1 MEAARE
7 LGGACTEPPS
17 PRKRGEKGENSA
29 ATVGSPAMAGSILG
43 AAVKRVEDP
52 RFITGRGTY
61 LANKTID
68 GALWMAVVRSPV
80 AHGRI
85 TDIDVSGATGA
96 PGVVGVYTA
105 ADLDLPPLAPGAPGA
120 DPATARPILAVDV
133 VRFVGEPVAVV
144 VAEDPVA
151 AVDAAGEV
159 WVDIDPLPAV
169 ATVDAA
175 LADGA
180 PLLFPELGTNV
191 VLTGGHTADHD
202 VLADADV
209 VVRGVFENQRLAP
222 VPMEPNSAAAIPD
235 GDRLEVWVG
244 SQNVFIHQVV
254 MANVL
259 GIERNRLHVIVPD
272 MGGGF
277 GAKVQPYPEQIL
289 TAALALKLGR
299 PVRWQETRTE
309 NLLAM
314 THGRDQRQEVELGA
328 RRDGTVV
335 GLRARL
341 TQNAGAYTHF
351 GAFLAFFTDLMA
363 AGPYMIPEVDVSWR
377 SVVTNTTPVHAYRG
391 AGRPE
396 ATAMLERAMDLLA
409 SELGVDP
416 AEVRRRNFIPPDRF
430 PYTTPTGARYDT
442 GDYAAA
448 LDRALEV
455 AGYAELRAEQA
466 RRRERGDRIQLG
478 IGLSSYVEITA
489 PAERNEW
496 SSAEVHDDG
505 SVTVTVGTSSHG
517 QGHETA
523 FAQIV
528 SELLNV
534 PMERI
539 TVVQGDSDLVA
550 RGGGTMGSRSLQ
562 LGGVAVLEASEEV
575 LEKARRIVAHALEAA
590 VDDVVLF
597 DDGRLG
603 IAGVPDTALTWGE
616 VAALAADADNLPE
629 GVEPGL
635 SAATTIEQQEATFP
649 FGTHV
654 SVAEVD
660 TVTGDVRLVRHC
672 SVDDCGT
679 ILNRVLVDGQIHGGV
694 AQGVGQALF
703 EAVRYDDDAN
713 PLSGNLTTYLVP
725 TASTMP
731 PLTVDHTVTPSEENP
746 LGVKGVGEAGTIGA
760 TPAVQNAVIDAVA
773 HLGVRHLDMP
783 VTPARVWEALQR
795 R

>member
-1 MEAARE
+1 
-7 LGGACTEPPS
+7 
-17 PRKRGEKGENSA
+17 
-29 ATVGSPAMAGSILG
+29 MAGSILG

-61 LANKTID
+61 LPNRTFD

-85 TDIDVSGATGA
+85 VDIDTEAAGSM
-96 PGVVGVYTA
+96 PGVVGVFTA
-105 ADLDLPPLAPGAPGA
+105 SDLDLPPLAPGAPGA
-120 DPATARPILAVDV
+120 DPVTARPILASDV

-144 VAEDPVA
+144 VAESPVVA
-151 AVDAAGEV
+151 ADAAGEV
-159 WVDIDPLPAV
+159 WVDVDPLPAV
-169 ATVDAA
+169 PTVEAA

-191 VLTGGHTADHD
+191 VLTGGRGSDHD

-209 VVRGVFENQRLAP
+209 VVRGEFVNQRVAP
-222 VPMEPNSAAAIPD
+222 VPMEPNSAAAVPV

-254 MANVL
+254 LSKTL
-259 GIERNRLHVIVPD
+259 GLDRDRLRVVVPD

-289 TAALALKLGR
+289 TAALALRLGR

-309 NLLAM
+309 NLVGM
-314 THGRDQRQEVELGA
+314 THGRDQLQVVELGA

-335 GLRARL
+335 GIRARL
-341 TQNAGAYTHF
+341 TQNSGAYTHF
-351 GAFLAFFTDLMA
+351 GAFLAFFTELMA
-363 AGPYMIPEVDVSWR
+363 SGPYLIEGIDVTWR
-377 SVVTNTTPVHAYRG
+377 AVVTNTTPIHAYRG

-409 SELGVDP
+409 AELDLDP

-448 LDRALEV
+448 LDRVLAL
-455 AGYAELRAEQA
+455 AGYEELRAEQA
-466 RRRERGDRIQLG
+466 RRRERGDRVQLG

-496 SSAEVHDDG
+496 SSAEVHPDG

-523 FAQIV
+523 FAQIT
-528 SELLNV
+528 SELLKV

-562 LGGVAVLEASEEV
+562 LGGAAVAEASEEV
-575 LEKARRIVAHALEAA
+575 VEKARRIVAHLREAA
-590 VDDVVLF
+590 LDDVVLF
-597 DDGRLG
+597 DDGRIG
-603 IAGVPDTALTWGE
+603 VAGVPDTALSWGE
-616 VAALAADADNLPE
+616 IAALAADPANLPD

-635 SAATTIEQQEATFP
+635 TAASTIEQAEATFP
-649 FGTHV
+649 FGTHL
-654 SVAEVD
+654 SVVEVD
-660 TVTGDVRLVRHC
+660 TVTGDVRLVGHT

-694 AQGVGQALF
+694 AQGVGQALY
-703 EAVRYDDDAN
+703 EQVRFDEDAN
-713 PLSGNLTTYLVP
+713 PLTANLTTYLVP
-725 TASTMP
+725 TATTLPSFR
-731 PLTVDHTVTPSEENP
+731 VDHTVTPSDENP

-773 HLGVRHLDMP
+773 HLGIRHLDMP
-783 VTPARVWEALQR
+783 ITPARIWEALTR

>member
-1 MEAARE
+1 
-7 LGGACTEPPS
+7 
-17 PRKRGEKGENSA
+17 
-29 ATVGSPAMAGSILG
+29 MAGSILG

-61 LANKTID
+61 LPNRTFD

-85 TDIDVSGATGA
+85 VDIDTEAAGSM
-96 PGVVGVYTA
+96 PGVVGVFTA
-105 ADLDLPPLAPGAPGA
+105 SDLDLPPLAPGAPGA
-120 DPATARPILAVDV
+120 DPVTARPILASDV

-144 VAEDPVA
+144 VAESPVVA
-151 AVDAAGEV
+151 ADAAGEV
-159 WVDIDPLPAV
+159 WVDVDPLPAV
-169 ATVDAA
+169 PTVEAA

-191 VLTGGHTADHD
+191 VLTGGRGSDHD

-209 VVRGVFENQRLAP
+209 VVRGEFVNQRVAP
-222 VPMEPNSAAAIPD
+222 VPMEPNSAAAVPV

-254 MANVL
+254 LSKTL
-259 GIERNRLHVIVPD
+259 GLDRDRLRVVVPD

-289 TAALALKLGR
+289 TAALALRLGR

-309 NLLAM
+309 NLVGM
-314 THGRDQRQEVELGA
+314 THGRDQLQVVELGA

-335 GLRARL
+335 GIRARL
-341 TQNAGAYTHF
+341 TQNSGAYTHF
-351 GAFLAFFTDLMA
+351 GAFLAFFTELMA
-363 AGPYMIPEVDVSWR
+363 SGPYLIEGIDVTWR
-377 SVVTNTTPVHAYRG
+377 AVVTNTTPIHAYRG

-409 SELGVDP
+409 AELDLDP

-448 LDRALEV
+448 LDRVLAL
-455 AGYAELRAEQA
+455 AGYEELRAEQA
-466 RRRERGDRIQLG
+466 RRRERGDRVQLG

-496 SSAEVHDDG
+496 SSAEVHPDG

-523 FAQIV
+523 FAQIT
-528 SELLNV
+528 SELLKV
-534 PMERI
+534 PMEQI

-562 LGGVAVLEASEEV
+562 LGGAAVAEVSEEV
-575 LEKARRIVAHALEAA
+575 VEKARRIVAHLREAA
-590 VDDVVLF
+590 LDDVVLF
-597 DDGRLG
+597 DDGRIG
-603 IAGVPDTALTWGE
+603 VAGVPDTALSWGE
-616 VAALAADADNLPE
+616 IAALAADPANLPD

-635 SAATTIEQQEATFP
+635 TAASTIEQAEATFP
-649 FGTHV
+649 FGTHL
-654 SVAEVD
+654 SVVEVD
-660 TVTGDVRLVRHC
+660 TVTGDVRLVGHT

-694 AQGVGQALF
+694 AQGVGQALY
-703 EAVRYDDDAN
+703 EQVRFDEDAN
-713 PLSGNLTTYLVP
+713 PLTANLTTYLVP
-725 TASTMP
+725 TATTLPSFR
-731 PLTVDHTVTPSEENP
+731 VDHTVTPSDENP

-773 HLGVRHLDMP
+773 HLGIRHLDMP
-783 VTPARVWEALQR
+783 ITPARIWEALTR

>member
-1 MEAARE
+1 
-7 LGGACTEPPS
+7 
-17 PRKRGEKGENSA
+17 
-29 ATVGSPAMAGSILG
+29 MAGSILG

-61 LANKTID
+61 LPNRTFD

-85 TDIDVSGATGA
+85 VDIDTEAAGSM
-96 PGVVGVYTA
+96 PGVVGVFTA
-105 ADLDLPPLAPGAPGA
+105 SDLDLPPLAPGAPGA
-120 DPATARPILAVDV
+120 DPVTARPILASDV

-144 VAEDPVA
+144 VAESPVVA
-151 AVDAAGEV
+151 ADAAGEV
-159 WVDIDPLPAV
+159 WVDVDPLPAV
-169 ATVDAA
+169 PTVEAA

-191 VLTGGHTADHD
+191 VLTGGRGSDHD

-209 VVRGVFENQRLAP
+209 VVRGEFVNQRVAP
-222 VPMEPNSAAAIPD
+222 VPMEPNSAAAVPV

-254 MANVL
+254 LSKTL
-259 GIERNRLHVIVPD
+259 GLDRDRLRVVVPD

-289 TAALALKLGR
+289 TAALALRLGR

-309 NLLAM
+309 NLVGM
-314 THGRDQRQEVELGA
+314 THGRDQLQVVELGA

-335 GLRARL
+335 GIRARL
-341 TQNAGAYTHF
+341 TQNSGAYTHF
-351 GAFLAFFTDLMA
+351 GAFLAFFTELMA
-363 AGPYMIPEVDVSWR
+363 SGPYLIEGIDVTWR
-377 SVVTNTTPVHAYRG
+377 AVVTNTTPIHAYRG

-409 SELGVDP
+409 AELDLDP

-448 LDRALEV
+448 LDRVLAL
-455 AGYAELRAEQA
+455 AGYGELRAEQA
-466 RRRERGDRIQLG
+466 RRRERGDRVQLG

-496 SSAEVHDDG
+496 SSAEVHPDG

-523 FAQIV
+523 FAQIT
-528 SELLNV
+528 SELLKV

-562 LGGVAVLEASEEV
+562 LGGAAVAEASEEV
-575 LEKARRIVAHALEAA
+575 VEKARRIVAHLREAA
-590 VDDVVLF
+590 LDDVVLF
-597 DDGRLG
+597 DDGRIG
-603 IAGVPDTALTWGE
+603 VAGVPDTALSWGE
-616 VAALAADADNLPE
+616 IAALAADPANLPD

-635 SAATTIEQQEATFP
+635 TAASTIEQAEATFP
-649 FGTHV
+649 FGTHL
-654 SVAEVD
+654 SVVEVD
-660 TVTGDVRLVRHC
+660 TVTGDVRLVGHT

-694 AQGVGQALF
+694 AQGVGQALY
-703 EAVRYDDDAN
+703 EQVRFDEDAN
-713 PLSGNLTTYLVP
+713 PLTANLTTYLVP
-725 TASTMP
+725 TATTLPSFR
-731 PLTVDHTVTPSEENP
+731 VDHTVTPSDENP

-773 HLGVRHLDMP
+773 HLGIRHLDMP
-783 VTPARVWEALQR
+783 ITPARIWEALTR

>member
-1 MEAARE
+1 
-7 LGGACTEPPS
+7 
-17 PRKRGEKGENSA
+17 
-29 ATVGSPAMAGSILG
+29 MAGSILG

-52 RFITGRGTY
+52 RFITGQGTY
-61 LANKTID
+61 LPNKTFE

-85 TDIDVSGATGA
+85 VDIDTEAATSM
-96 PGVVGVYTA
+96 PGVVGVFTA
-105 ADLDLPPLAPGAPGA
+105 SDLSLPPLAPGAPGA
-120 DPATARPILAVDV
+120 DPVTARPILASDV

-144 VAEDPVA
+144 VAESPVVA
-151 AVDAAGEV
+151 ADAAGEV
-159 WVDIDPLPAV
+159 WVDVDPLPAV
-169 ATVDAA
+169 PTVEAA

-191 VLTGGHTADHD
+191 VLTGGRGSDHD

-209 VVRGVFENQRLAP
+209 VVRGEFVNQRVAP
-222 VPMEPNSAAAIPD
+222 VPMEPNSAAAVPV

-254 MANVL
+254 LSKTL
-259 GIERNRLHVIVPD
+259 GLDRDRLRVVVPD

-289 TAALALKLGR
+289 TAALALRLGR

-309 NLLAM
+309 NLVGM
-314 THGRDQRQEVELGA
+314 THGRDQLQVVELGA

-335 GLRARL
+335 GIRARL
-341 TQNAGAYTHF
+341 TQNSGAYTHF
-351 GAFLAFFTDLMA
+351 GAFLAFFTELMA
-363 AGPYMIPEVDVSWR
+363 SGPYLIEGIDVTWQA
-377 SVVTNTTPVHAYRG
+377 VVTNTTPIHAYRG

-409 SELGVDP
+409 AELDLDP

-442 GDYAAA
+442 GDYASA
-448 LDRALEV
+448 LDRALTL
-455 AGYAELRAEQA
+455 AGYEELRAEQA
-466 RRRERGDRIQLG
+466 RRRERGDRVQLG

-496 SSAEVHDDG
+496 SSAEVHPDG

-523 FAQIV
+523 FAQIT
-528 SELLNV
+528 SELLKV

-562 LGGVAVLEASEEV
+562 LGGAAVAEASEEV
-575 LEKARRIVAHALEAA
+575 VNKARRIVAHLREAA
-590 VDDVVLF
+590 LDDVVLF
-597 DDGRLG
+597 DDGRIG
-603 IAGVPDTALTWGE
+603 VAGVPDTALTWGE
-616 VAALAADADNLPE
+616 IAALAADPANLPD

-635 SAATTIEQQEATFP
+635 AAASTIEQAEATFP
-649 FGTHV
+649 FGTHL
-654 SVAEVD
+654 SVVEVD
-660 TVTGDVRLVRHC
+660 TVTGDVRLVGHT

-694 AQGVGQALF
+694 AQGVGQALY
-703 EAVRYDDDAN
+703 EQVRFDEDAN
-713 PLSGNLTTYLVP
+713 PLTANLTTYLVP
-725 TASTMP
+725 TATTLPSFR
-731 PLTVDHTVTPSEENP
+731 VDHTVTPSEENP

-773 HLGVRHLDMP
+773 HLGIRHLDMP
-783 VTPARVWEALQR
+783 ITPARIWEALTR

>member
-1 MEAARE
+1 
-7 LGGACTEPPS
+7 
-17 PRKRGEKGENSA
+17 
-29 ATVGSPAMAGSILG
+29 MAGSILG

-61 LANKTID
+61 LPNRTFD

-85 TDIDVSGATGA
+85 VDIATEAAGSM
-96 PGVVGVYTA
+96 PGVVGVFTA
-105 ADLDLPPLAPGAPGA
+105 SDLDLPPLAPGAPGA
-120 DPATARPILAVDV
+120 DPVTARPILASDV

-144 VAEDPVA
+144 VAESPVVA
-151 AVDAAGEV
+151 ADAAGEV
-159 WVDIDPLPAV
+159 WVDVDPLPAV
-169 ATVDAA
+169 PTVEAA

-191 VLTGGHTADHD
+191 VLTGGRGSDHD

-209 VVRGVFENQRLAP
+209 VVRGDFVNQRVAP
-222 VPMEPNSAAAIPD
+222 VPMEPNSAAAVPV

-254 MANVL
+254 LSKTL
-259 GIERNRLHVIVPD
+259 GLDRDRLRVVVPD

-289 TAALALKLGR
+289 TAALALRLGR

-309 NLLAM
+309 NLVGM
-314 THGRDQRQEVELGA
+314 THGRDQLQVVELGA

-335 GLRARL
+335 GIRARL
-341 TQNAGAYTHF
+341 TQNSGAYTHF
-351 GAFLAFFTDLMA
+351 GAFLAFFTELMA
-363 AGPYMIPEVDVSWR
+363 SGPYLIEGIDVTWR
-377 SVVTNTTPVHAYRG
+377 AVVTNTTPIHAYRG

-409 SELGVDP
+409 AELDLDP

-448 LDRALEV
+448 LDRVLAL
-455 AGYAELRAEQA
+455 AGYEELRAEQA
-466 RRRERGDRIQLG
+466 RRRERGDRVQLG

-496 SSAEVHDDG
+496 SSAEVHPDG

-523 FAQIV
+523 FAQIT
-528 SELLNV
+528 SELLKV

-562 LGGVAVLEASEEV
+562 LGGAAVAEASEEV
-575 LEKARRIVAHALEAA
+575 VEKARRIVAHLREAA
-590 VDDVVLF
+590 LDDVVLF
-597 DDGRLG
+597 DDGRIG
-603 IAGVPDTALTWGE
+603 VAGVPDTALSWGE
-616 VAALAADADNLPE
+616 IAALAADPANLPD

-635 SAATTIEQQEATFP
+635 TAASTIEQAEATFP
-649 FGTHV
+649 FGTHL
-654 SVAEVD
+654 SVVEVD
-660 TVTGDVRLVRHC
+660 TVTGDVRLVGHT

-694 AQGVGQALF
+694 AQAVGQALY
-703 EAVRYDDDAN
+703 EQVRFDEDAN
-713 PLSGNLTTYLVP
+713 PLTANLTTYLVP
-725 TASTMP
+725 TATTLPSFR
-731 PLTVDHTVTPSEENP
+731 VDHTVTPSDENP

-760 TPAVQNAVIDAVA
+760 TPAVQNAVIDSVA
-773 HLGVRHLDMP
+773 HLGIRHLDMP
-783 VTPARVWEALQR
+783 ITPARIWEALTR